1 MKAFEEIENL
11 MKEKSYGQLSSDE
24 RKLVDQELT
33 AETYEELRTG
43 MYQLKGEKLKVRKDV
58 KSSLMAEFKGK
69 ETTGLAS
76 ILTKRIPAY
85 GLVIPLLL
93 LVVLFI
99 YKPVTEV
106 LVINDR
112 IVEVTLYDTVEVV
125 RTDTLWR
132 DKIVKVPQLVY
143 VTKEDSKDEQP
154 TIEVVNRSLG
164 DHKEILD
171 LVVRGD

>member
-11 MKEKSYGQLSSDE
+11 MKEKSYDQLSSDE

-33 AETYEELRTG
+33 AETYEELRMG
-43 MYQLKGEKLKVRKDV
+43 MYLLEGEKLKVRKDV
-58 KSSLMAEFKGK
+58 KSSLMAEFRGK
-69 ETTGLAS
+69 EATGLAS

-93 LVVLFI
+93 VVVLFI

-106 LVINDR
+106 PVINDR
-112 IVEVTLYDTVEVV
+112 IVEVTLYDTIEVV
-125 RTDTLWR
+125 KTDTLWI

-143 VTKEDSKDEQP
+143 VVKEDENEEQP
-154 TIEVVNRSLG
+154 SIEMVNRSLS
-164 DHKEILD
+164 DQKEILD